1 VRKAALTTVIA
12 AMALAPAACTDAQ
25 PGQAEPPSG
34 QPTSAANSPSPS
46 ATTGVL
52 TGLNACA
59 LLSDPEA
66 QQAVSSARTHI
77 DKGQLA
83 GAGTSTCE
91 WDTPVTN
98 ESGGVTF
105 GITVRPAQGLKD
117 IYLRTPSAERSDT
130 TSTAGRQV
138 ALVKNNGA
146 GISCFAAI
154 AVGTGRIDIN
164 ATTLRGATTEQM
176 CSIVSKIDDYVE
188 PRLPAS

>member
-1 VRKAALTTVIA
+1 VRAAALTTVIA
-12 AMALAPAACTDAQ
+12 VTALAAAACTTTQ
-25 PGQAEPPSG
+25 PGQAAPPTG
-34 QPTSAANSPSPS
+34 PPTSPANSTSPS
-46 ATTGVL
+46 ATTSGL
-52 TGLNACA
+52 AGLNACV
-59 LLSDPEA
+59 LLNDLEA
-66 QQAVSSARTHI
+66 QQAVPSARTHI

-91 WDTPVTN
+91 WDTLVTN

-105 GITVRPAQGLKD
+105 GITVRPTQRLKD
-117 IYLRTPSAERSDT
+117 VSLRTPNAERSDT
-130 TSTAGRQV
+130 TSTAGRQI

-154 AVGTGRIDIN
+154 AVGSGRVDIN

-188 PRLPAS
+188 PRLPRS